1 MPEPFLIKKAF
12 DLSATAM
19 GKATSIVIKGL
30 IVVGLIALI
39 VWAGYVT
46 FIKPHTNPT
55 PTQTAESMTNYTYNI
70 KPLFGFGCMRIPQI
84 KDKK

>member
-30 IVVGLIALI
+30 IVVGLIALV

-46 FIKPHTNPT
+46 FVKPHTNPT

-70 KPLFGFGCMRIPQI
+70 KPLFGFGCMRIPVRP
-84 KDKK
+84 DKK